1 MRIRIK
7 ESNQNDQLL
16 NQLKSQMSSLL
27 SNIEDTLEDKT
38 QEQNESSLLTVASV
52 AIAMPAILGLVAKFG
67 RSASALVKK
76 IKGSKPT
83 DADDA
88 KVWFEDLGKIADD
101 LHHIYMRP
109 LEAIIGKFVKD
120 PTKAKKISHFL
131 FHVIV
136 GIMLLASGAG
146 AVKALQSKEISM
158 ATLEAA
164 LSAIKGGEIK
174 SYITKLL
181 A

>member
-7 ESNQNDQLL
+7 ESNQTDQLL
-16 NQLKSQMSSLL
+16 NQLKSQMGSLL

-38 QEQNESSLLTVASV
+38 QEQKESLLTVASI
-52 AIAMPAILGLVAKFG
+52 AIAMPSILGLISRFG

-83 DADDA
+83 DTEEA
-88 KVWFEDLGKIADD
+88 KLWFEDLGKLADE
-101 LHHIYMRP
+101 LHHLYMRP

-120 PTKAKKISHFL
+120 PTKAKKTSHFL

-164 LSAIKGGEIK
+164 LSAIKGGELK
-174 SYITKLL
+174 QYITNLL
-181 A
+181 S

>member
-1 MRIRIK
+1 MIIRIK

-16 NQLKSQMSSLL
+16 NQLKSQMDSLL

-38 QEQNESSLLTVASV
+38 QEQKESLLTVASI
-52 AIAMPAILGLVAKFG
+52 AIAMPAILGTVARFG
-67 RSASALVKK
+67 KSASSLIKK

-83 DADDA
+83 DTEDA
-88 KVWFEDLGKIADD
+88 KIWFEDLGKLADQ
-101 LHHIYMRP
+101 LHHLYMRP
-109 LEAIIGKFVKD
+109 LEVIVGKFVKD
-120 PTKAKKISHFL
+120 PTKAKKTAHFL

-164 LSAIKGGEIK
+164 LSAIKGGELK
-174 SYITKLL
+174 QYITNLL
-181 A
+181 S

>member
-7 ESNQNDQLL
+7 EYSQDDQLL
-16 NQLKSQMSSLL
+16 NQLKSQMGSLL

-38 QEQNESSLLTVASV
+38 QEQKEGLLTVASI
-52 AIAMPAILGLVAKFG
+52 AIAMPSILGLISKFG
-67 RSASALVKK
+67 RAASSLVKK

-83 DADDA
+83 DTEDA
-88 KVWFEDLGKIADD
+88 KVWFEDLGKLADQ
-101 LHHIYMRP
+101 LHHLYMRP
-109 LEAIIGKFVKD
+109 LEAIVGKFVKD
-120 PTKAKKISHFL
+120 PTKAKKIAHFL

-164 LSAIKGGEIK
+164 LSAIKGGELK
-174 SYITKLL
+174 QYITNLL
-181 A
+181 S

>member
-7 ESNQNDQLL
+7 ESNQDDQLL

-38 QEQNESSLLTVASV
+38 QEQNEGILTVASV
-52 AIAMPAILGLVAKFG
+52 ALAMPAILGLVAKFG
-67 RSASALVKK
+67 KAASNLVKK

-83 DADDA
+83 DTEDA
-88 KVWFEDLGKIADD
+88 KVWFEDLGKLADQ
-101 LHHIYMRP
+101 LHHLYIRP
-109 LEAIIGKFVKD
+109 LEALVGKFVKD
-120 PTKAKKISHFL
+120 PTKSKKIAHFL

-136 GIMLLASGAG
+136 GIMFLASGAG

>member
-7 ESNQNDQLL
+7 EYSQDDQLL
-16 NQLKSQMSSLL
+16 NQLKSQMGSLL

-38 QEQNESSLLTVASV
+38 QEQKEGLLTVASI
-52 AIAMPAILGLVAKFG
+52 AIAMPSILGLISKFG
-67 RSASALVKK
+67 RAASSLVKK

-83 DADDA
+83 DTEDV
-88 KVWFEDLGKIADD
+88 KVWFEDLGKLADQ
-101 LHHIYMRP
+101 LHHLYMRP
-109 LEAIIGKFVKD
+109 LEAIVGKFVKD
-120 PTKAKKISHFL
+120 PTKAKKIAHFL

-164 LSAIKGGEIK
+164 LSAIKGGELK
-174 SYITKLL
+174 QYITNLL
-181 A
+181 S

>member
-7 ESNQNDQLL
+7 ESNQTDQLL
-16 NQLKSQMSSLL
+16 NQLKSQMGSLL

-38 QEQNESSLLTVASV
+38 QEQNESILTVASI
-52 AIAMPAILGLVAKFG
+52 AIAMPAVLGLVAKFG

-83 DADDA
+83 DTEDA
-88 KVWFEDLGKIADD
+88 KVWFEDLGKLADE
-101 LHHIYMRP
+101 LHHLYMRP
-109 LEAIIGKFVKD
+109 LEAIVGKFVKD

-146 AVKALQSKEISM
+146 AIKALQSKEISI
-158 ATLEAA
+158 ATLETA

-174 SYITKLL
+174 NYITKLL

>member
-7 ESNQNDQLL
+7 ESNQDDQLL
-16 NQLKSQMSSLL
+16 NQLKSQMDSLL

-38 QEQNESSLLTVASV
+38 QEQNESLLTAAS
-52 AIAMPAILGLVAKFG
+52 IALATPALLGLIAKFG
-67 RSASALVKK
+67 KVVSPIVKK
-76 IKGSKPT
+76 FKGVKPT

-88 KVWFEDLGKIADD
+88 KVWFEDLGKVADQ
-101 LHHIYMRP
+101 LHSLYMAP
-109 LEAIIGKFVKD
+109 LEAIVKKFVKD

-131 FHVIV
+131 FHIII
-136 GIMLLASGAG
+136 GILLLASGAT
-146 AVKALQSKEISM
+146 ALEALKSKKVSL
-158 ATLEAA
+158 ATLELA

-174 SYITKLL
+174 NYITKLL

>member
-7 ESNQNDQLL
+7 ESNQDDQLL

-38 QEQNESSLLTVASV
+38 QEQNEGILTVASV
-52 AIAMPAILGLVAKFG
+52 ALAMPAILGLVAKFG
-67 RSASALVKK
+67 KSASNLVKK

-83 DADDA
+83 DTEDA
-88 KVWFEDLGKIADD
+88 KVWFEDLGKLADQ
-101 LHHIYMRP
+101 LHHLYIRP
-109 LEAIIGKFVKD
+109 LEALVGKFVKD
-120 PTKAKKISHFL
+120 PTKSKKIAHFL

-136 GIMLLASGAG
+136 GIMFLASGAG

>member
-7 ESNQNDQLL
+7 ESNQDDQLL

-38 QEQNESSLLTVASV
+38 QEQNEGILTVASV
-52 AIAMPAILGLVAKFG
+52 ALAMPAILGLVAKFG
-67 RSASALVKK
+67 KSASNLVKK

-83 DADDA
+83 DTEDA
-88 KVWFEDLGKIADD
+88 KVWFEDLGKLADQ
-101 LHHIYMRP
+101 LHHLYIRP
-109 LEAIIGKFVKD
+109 LEALVGKFVKD
-120 PTKAKKISHFL
+120 PTKSKKIAHFL

-136 GIMLLASGAG
+136 GIMFLASGAG
-146 AVKALQSKEISM
+146 AVKALKSKEISM

>member
-7 ESNQNDQLL
+7 ESNQDDQLL

-38 QEQNESSLLTVASV
+38 QEQNEGILTVASV
-52 AIAMPAILGLVAKFG
+52 ALAMPAILGLVAKFG
-67 RSASALVKK
+67 KAASSLVKK
-76 IKGSKPT
+76 IKGVKPT
-83 DADDA
+83 DTEDA
-88 KVWFEDLGKIADD
+88 KVWFEDLGKLADQ
-101 LHHIYMRP
+101 LHHLYIRP
-109 LEAIIGKFVKD
+109 LEALVGKFVKD
-120 PTKAKKISHFL
+120 PTKSKKIAHFL

-136 GIMLLASGAG
+136 GIMFLASGAG